1 MRMEHKPEQRPEVE
15 INVLDLI
22 IILLKRRRL
31 IASITLGVAVISA
44 VMSMFMPKIYEA
56 AARILPSK
64 QQNESPALML
74 LSKVT
79 GSSGFG
85 ELLSSGVGGGSE
97 LYVEILK
104 GTTVSDAVID
114 RFKLMDSYRA
124 KAREDAR
131 ARLSRVVKFEGDK
144 KSGIIT
150 IKVQDKEPQ
159 KALEISN
166 AIVEELS
173 KLLQKLAVTNASKK
187 RLFFEE
193 QLKASHETLAKS
205 EEALSS
211 FQESTGAIKIDEQ
224 AKAVLEGIARLQA
237 AVAAKEIELK
247 VMKTYA
253 TPYNR
258 DVRRTE
264 EELAGLQDQLN
275 KLESKGAD
283 SSSNVIIPTDKLPG
297 LGTQYLRKMRE
308 FKFQE
313 ALYEILLKQYETAR
327 LSEAQDAMMIQVV
340 DQPSLPQRPVKP
352 RSRLIVTVF
361 ATAAFFITA
370 LSVIILDYV
379 KQFSAL
385 PHNRERVE
393 MVRAYLS
400 QIGFRRRKSRNESL
414 ADLEN

>member
-1 MRMEHKPEQRPEVE
+1 MWMEQRSERKPEDE
-15 INVLDLI
+15 INILDLI
-22 IILLKRRRL
+22 LILLKRRKL

-44 VMSMFMPKIYEA
+44 VISLFIPRIYEA
-56 AARILPSK
+56 TARILPPSR
-64 QQNESPALML
+64 QNEGSTAML
-74 LSKVT
+74 LSRLA

-85 ELLSSGVGGGSE
+85 ELLSAGIGGSSD
-97 LYVEILK
+97 LYVGILK
-104 GTTVSDAVID
+104 GATVSDAVID

-131 ARLSRVVKFEGDK
+131 ARLANVVKFEGDK
-144 KSGIIT
+144 KSSIIS
-150 IKVQDKEPQ
+150 ISVQDKDPQ
-159 KALEISN
+159 KALEMAN
-166 AIVEELS
+166 AFVEELS
-173 KLLQKLAVTNASKK
+173 RLLQRLAVTNASKK
-187 RLFFEE
+187 RLFFED
-193 QLKASHETLAKS
+193 QLKTSHETLAKS

-283 SSSNVIIPTDKLPG
+283 SSSNSLIPTGQLPG

-327 LSEAQDAMMIQVV
+327 LSEAQDSTMIQVV
-340 DQPSLPQRPVKP
+340 DPASLPQKAVKP
-352 RSRLIVTVF
+352 KRRMIVTAAAALAF
-361 ATAAFFITA
+361 LIATI
-370 LSVIILDYV
+370 SVIIFDYV
-379 KQFSAL
+379 KQFSSL
-385 PHNRERVE
+385 PHNREKVE
-393 MVRAYLS
+393 MVKASLA
-400 QIGFRRRKSRNESL
+400 QIGFRRRGSRKTSI